1 MSDTVLVGPPQKGV
15 AVGSYIYQA
24 VMTEDEEGTW
34 CVEVPNL
41 PGCFAC
47 GDTIEEAARDAAES
61 MQAYVSSLLDHGE
74 IPPSPTWSNIGEGA
88 RDVAVYFE
96 AEPSML
102 VKGPCVSAAEA
113 ARMLGVSRARVTN
126 MIASGI
132 LDAYREGRNTFV
144 SIESIERR
152 LAADVRPGRPAREA
166 VLA

>member
-1 MSDTVLVGPPQKGV
+1 
-15 AVGSYIYQA
+15 
-24 VMTEDEEGTW
+24 
-34 CVEVPNL
+34 
-41 PGCFAC
+41 
-47 GDTIEEAARDAAES
+47 
-61 MQAYVSSLLDHGE
+61 
-74 IPPSPTWSNIGEGA
+74 
-88 RDVAVYFE
+88 
-96 AEPSML
+96 ML